1 MLGNQAR
8 LAPRFIVLAEPLH
21 VLSNGFVDAGAE
33 SLSHMLRQLIQLLF
47 QFRLN
52 MDFDGH
58 GETCS
63 TLL

>member
-21 VLSNGFVDAGAE
+21 VLSDGFVDAGAAT
-33 SLSHMLRQLIQLLF
+33 LSHMLRQLIQLLF

-52 MDFDGH
+52 MDFDGL